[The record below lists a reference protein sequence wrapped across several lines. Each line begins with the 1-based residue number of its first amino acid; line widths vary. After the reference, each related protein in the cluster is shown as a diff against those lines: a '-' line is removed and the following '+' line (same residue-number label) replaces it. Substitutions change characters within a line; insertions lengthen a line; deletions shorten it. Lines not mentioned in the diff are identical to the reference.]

1 MDQKLLTVRLVG
13 AIALGLIGAVGG
25 HTPALEITPH
35 LQQIHGLQV
44 AEVTRGRLNPE
55 ITASA
60 TVGFDEREVA
70 TVQAGATGTLERLRV
85 RAAPAMVRQG
95 DTLAD
100 LYVPTWF
107 APQMDAL
114 AVTNVRCPRATHF
127 VEDTG
132 YRLRRLGMP
141 EDLIQALKST
151 GTPQSRLTLKAPVS
165 GVLTDLTAHEGMKVT
180 RGSTLFRINGL
191 STVWINAEVPESLGR
206 EIRTGDAVKAQTTT
220 LPGSVF
226 SGKVAS
232 VLPSVNL
239 ASRSTAAGLA
249 LANPTTQLRPEMP
262 VMLQLA
268 PSGGA
273 EVLLVPSEAVIAAGS
288 RRVVTVVKD
297 DGRFRPVSVEIGL
310 QSSGRTEIRSGL
322 TLGQKVVL
330 FEYLNQV
337 PSRLLSQERHGAYAE
352 VDGQERD
359 HVDSG

>member
-1 MDQKLLTVRLVG
+1 MDQKLLTVGLVG
-13 AIALGLIGAVGG
+13 AIALGLIGTEGG
-25 HTPALEITPH
+25 DTPTLGIRPN
-35 LQQIHGLQV
+35 LQQTHGLQV
-44 AEVTRGRLNPE
+44 AEVIRGRLNPE
-55 ITASA
+55 ITVSA

-95 DTLAD
+95 DSLAD
-100 LYVPTWF
+100 LYVPNWF
-107 APQMDAL
+107 APQMEAL
-114 AVTNVRCPRATHF
+114 AVTNVRCPGATHF

-141 EDLIQALKST
+141 QDLIQTLKRT

-165 GVLTDLTAHEGMKVT
+165 GVLTDLTAQEGMKVT

-191 STVWINAEVPESLGR
+191 ATVWVNAEVPESLGQQ
-206 EIRTGDAVKAQTTT
+206 IRMGDAVKAQTPT

-226 SGKVAS
+226 SGTVAS

-239 ASRSTAAGLA
+239 ASRSTIAGVA
-249 LANPTTQLRPEMP
+249 LANPTTQLLPGMP
-262 VMLQLA
+262 VTLQFA
-268 PSGGA
+268 PTGGT

-288 RRVVTVVKD
+288 RRVATVVEN

-337 PSRLLSQERHGAYAE
+337 SA
-352 VDGQERD
+352 V
-359 HVDSG
+359 